1 MKLTRTELPR
11 SSSSRFSDQLK
22 SFITN
27 NSYPGGPMKMVADTF
42 KSGIQCVALG
52 DPHPICKNPEYGL
65 FLLELVRY
73 LHKTV
78 GLKELIVEGTE
89 RYVKEE
95 LPQQVKVWN
104 DSKVDD
110 FKKFWE
116 KVEAEYSDIDQ
127 GKTSRV
133 ELFGVVEDWETG
145 ERDPE
150 GVRIEE
156 ILNKRKCLD
165 HVFLALN
172 YATKNGITI
181 TGIDPRDTKEQ
192 EDGLM
197 KDLFKELVNASKARR
212 TVSIEN
218 VFSRVTDANTPIT
231 GSAVDFAMF
240 EKTMERLSVLKQNEK
255 ALLIAGGGH
264 LFNNP
269 ALKRLGY
276 FLRVLSNLNTC
287 TILSEVGLS
296 NEKKEELEK
305 LELNFFDFMD
315 EVNIPYTALN
325 STTENEEIASLVI
338 HRIGEATTLGDF
350 AKVEIFG
357 EETEA
362 MRPRYPLRVGDFDK
376 LIYLAS
382 RKDISD
388 LLQVVK
394 D

>member
-1 MKLTRTELPR
+1 MKLTRIELSR

-65 FLLELVRY
+65 FLLKLVRY

-95 LPQQVKVWN
+95 LPKQVKIWN
-104 DSKVDD
+104 ASEVDD

-127 GKTSRV
+127 EKTSRI
-133 ELFGVVEDWETG
+133 ELFGVAEDWETE

-150 GVRIEE
+150 EVRIEE
-156 ILNKRKCLD
+156 IINKRKCLD
-165 HVFLALN
+165 HFFLALN
-172 YATKNGITI
+172 YAIQHGIII

-192 EDGLM
+192 EDELM
-197 KDLFKELVNASKARR
+197 QSFLKELANASKARR

-218 VFSRVTDANTPIT
+218 AFSGITDADTPIT
-231 GSAVDFAMF
+231 GGSVDFAMF

-255 ALLIAGGGH
+255 ALLIAGGAH

-296 NEKKEELEK
+296 NEEKKKIEK
-305 LELNFFDFMD
+305 SGLSFFDFMD

-325 STTENEEIASLVI
+325 STTENEEIARLVI
-338 HRIGEATTLGDF
+338 HRIEEAATLGDF
-350 AKVEIFG
+350 AKAEVLG
-357 EETEA
+357 EKTEA
-362 MRPRYPLRVGDFDK
+362 MRPRYSLQVGDFDK

-382 RKDISD
+382 RQDISD
-388 LLQVVK
+388 LLKVVK